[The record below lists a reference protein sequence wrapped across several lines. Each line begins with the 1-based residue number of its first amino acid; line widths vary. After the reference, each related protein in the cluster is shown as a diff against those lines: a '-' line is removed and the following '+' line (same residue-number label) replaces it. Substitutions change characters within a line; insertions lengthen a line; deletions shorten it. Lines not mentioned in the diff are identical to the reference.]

1 MKLGNMTFKQIA
13 EICETNICRECPFC
27 KDRGSCIL
35 LDYIP
40 SIQDLNMEINTNAE
54 N

>member
-1 MKLGNMTFKQIA
+1 MKLGDMTFKQVA

-27 KDRGSCIL
+27 KDRGKCML

-40 SIQDLNMEINTNAE
+40 SIQDLDIEVNIDAKD
-54 N
+54 